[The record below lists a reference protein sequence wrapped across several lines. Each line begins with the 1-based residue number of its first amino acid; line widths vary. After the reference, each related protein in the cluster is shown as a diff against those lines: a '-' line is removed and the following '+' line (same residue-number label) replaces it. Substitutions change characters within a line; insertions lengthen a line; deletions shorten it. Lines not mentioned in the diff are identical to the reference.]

1 MVVVIKVRHSR
12 YVRSDLVMVAMMVMM
27 AGMATPGHV
36 SSSWSSNMV
45 VAMLTR
51 TAQIWP

>member
-27 AGMATPGHV
+27 AGMATTMFDDHDDD
-36 SSSWSSNMV
+36 
-45 VAMLTR
+45 T
-51 TAQIWP
+51 